1 MFSSAELSL
10 AAGKCARIEHFTGG
24 FRYYFTESQEAS
36 CKQPAAMAA
45 ATPPR
50 AWALEKRD
58 GLVVIARRLR
68 KEPPES
74 PEMTRDSEG
83 GGELNVSTA
92 SWAEER
98 DLAEDCGVMGSP
110 ITYAVSAAKASAAA
124 TGEWSEEVER
134 EESAELVKRCPVC
147 LSSNPQTE
155 KDEFSKLTRC
165 ISCHTVH

>member
-1 MFSSAELSL
+1 
-10 AAGKCARIEHFTGG
+10 
-24 FRYYFTESQEAS
+24 
-36 CKQPAAMAA
+36 MAA

-68 KEPPES
+68 TEPPES
-74 PEMTRDSEG
+74 PEIIRDSEG
-83 GGELNVSTA
+83 SSGLNVSTA

-110 ITYAVSAAKASAAA
+110 ITYAVAADRASSAA

-147 LSSNPQTE
+147 LSSNPQPE
-155 KDEFSKLTRC
+155 KDEFSKLIRC
-165 ISCHTVH
+165 ISFHTVH